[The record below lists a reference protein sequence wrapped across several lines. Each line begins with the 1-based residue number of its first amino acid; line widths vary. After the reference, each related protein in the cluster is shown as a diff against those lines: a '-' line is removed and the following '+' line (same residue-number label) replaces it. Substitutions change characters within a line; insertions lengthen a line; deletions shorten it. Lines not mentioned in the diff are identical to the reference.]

1 MHKLVQGLA
10 GALGFLIG
18 SLVVWAGISILIVLV
33 DLARADQD
41 FPRGILVLIVPAAI
55 LGPALGLVGGVH
67 VASRRFPSE
76 EFQG

>member
-10 GALGFLIG
+10 GALGFIVG
-18 SLVVWAGISILIVLV
+18 TLVVWVGISILIALV

-55 LGPALGLVGGVH
+55 FGPALGLVGGVQL
-67 VASRRFPSE
+67 ASRRFPTDE
-76 EFQG
+76 LQG